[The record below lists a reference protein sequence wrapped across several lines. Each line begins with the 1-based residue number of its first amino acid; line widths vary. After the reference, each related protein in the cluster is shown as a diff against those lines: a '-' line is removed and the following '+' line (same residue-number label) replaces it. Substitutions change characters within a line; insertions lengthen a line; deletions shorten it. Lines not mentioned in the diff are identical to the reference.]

1 MLDSSNPAAAMGLSI
16 VYQLGMSMV
25 LMNLLIGVMCNS
37 MAQAVQYEDI
47 KGLLSRAQVLDELD
61 TVVPDWLE
69 RLMPHNYP
77 KFVVRRW
84 EGLGYKRSHPLWPVV
99 QSRNLLVHDRACSH
113 LCVAARAAP
122 GPQVAGG
129 TSRRQRNVGP

>member
-1 MLDSSNPAAAMGLSI
+1 MLDSSNPTAAMTLSI

-25 LMNLLIGVMCNS
+25 LMNLLVGVMCNS

-69 RLMPHNYP
+69 RLMPRNYP
-77 KFVVRRW
+77 TFVVRL
-84 EGLGYKRSHPLWPVV
+84 EG
-99 QSRNLLVHDRACSH
+99 
-113 LCVAARAAP
+113 
-122 GPQVAGG
+122 
-129 TSRRQRNVGP
+129 VGPRHFV

>member
-1 MLDSSNPAAAMGLSI
+1 MAMHRQHAFSNRFASPPSTGVNLNTMLDSSNPAAAMGLSI

-61 TVVPDWLE
+61 TVMPDWLE
-69 RLMPHNYP
+69 RLMPQNYP
-77 KFVVRRW
+77 EFVVRRW
-84 EGLGYKRSHPLWPVV
+84 EGLGH
-99 QSRNLLVHDRACSH
+99 
-113 LCVAARAAP
+113 
-122 GPQVAGG
+122 
-129 TSRRQRNVGP
+129 